1 MSGSTANMYWS
12 VLDVDGAVNTAAN
25 VSVDGARVV
34 VNHSCLSSGTGAY
47 QCVTLLPMSSNPS
60 TSLYLELELFD
71 EELGRSVIASK
82 VVELAAPSDEEN
94 QTAPGN
100 GASGATATLTAAAM
114 GGVLIIGV
122 LVVVLYRL
130 RSPTGTDA
138 STVAVEEAPEPSG
151 GGLLARA
158 EQLK

>member
-1 MSGSTANMYWS
+1 
-12 VLDVDGAVNTAAN
+12 VNTAAN

-47 QCVTLLPMSSNPS
+47 QCVSLLPMSSNPS

-100 GASGATATLTAAAM
+100 GASGATATLTAVAM
-114 GGVLIIGV
+114 GGVLIIGL
-122 LVVVLYRL
+122 LVVVVLVRT
-130 RSPTGTDA
+130 RSRGGADTSIA
-138 STVAVEEAPEPSG
+138 AAEEVSEPSG